1 LEGRVF
7 GAGDVFVVLAHMRT
21 SSMESWF
28 SFAEDL
34 AEAGFSALPFNF
46 RGYGASEGDGFAVDT
61 DVVAA
66 IDFAV
71 SLGAQRVFV
80 VGASMGGTGAVAAA
94 AQRPLAG
101 VVALSA
107 PSVFEGVDAVAA
119 ASSVTVPITLLAGQD
134 DDGYPEEARAI
145 GAAAAGPTDV
155 RIVPSGAHGTNLL
168 VDMGEGMRDLLIN
181 KVSD

>member
-1 LEGRVF
+1 
-7 GAGDVFVVLAHMRT
+7 
-21 SSMESWF
+21 
-28 SFAEDL
+28 
-34 AEAGFSALPFNF
+34 
-46 RGYGASEGDGFAVDT
+46 
-61 DVVAA
+61 VVAA
-66 IDFAV
+66 VDFVV
-71 SLGAQRVFV
+71 SLGAERVYV

>member
-1 LEGRVF
+1 
-7 GAGDVFVVLAHMRT
+7 
-21 SSMESWF
+21 MESWF

-66 IDFAV
+66 VDFVV
-71 SLGAQRVFV
+71 SLGAERVYV

-94 AQRPLAG
+94 G
-101 VVALSA
+101 
-107 PSVFEGVDAVAA
+107 
-119 ASSVTVPITLLAGQD
+119 SVTVPITLLAGQD

-168 VDMGEGMRDLLIN
+168 VDMGEGMRDLIIN